1 MNLQIAQRRNA
12 KMKMAL
18 MGPSGSGKTYSALL
32 LAYGISKDWSK
43 ITIIDSE
50 NHSADLYSN
59 LGPYYVCN
67 ISSPFTP
74 EKYIEALHLCEKSGA
89 EVIIIDSISHE
100 WEYLLDYHSNLPGNS
115 FTAWSKVTPRHTAFI
130 QAMMQSPVH
139 IILTCRTKQDYVL
152 TDKNGKQVP
161 EKVGLKS
168 IQRDGIEYECTL
180 VFDLDIK
187 NNATSTKDRTGLFQ
201 GKPELKL
208 SSATGELIGE
218 WCAAG
223 QAITEDHLTERI
235 NQVASIKELYD
246 LYKQHPNLQESLK
259 PKFEQRKQQLT
270 P

>member
-12 KMKMAL
+12 KIKMAL

-67 ISSPFTP
+67 IASPFTP
-74 EKYIEALHLCEKSGA
+74 ERYIEALHLCEKSGA
-89 EVIIIDSISHE
+89 EVIIIDSISQE

-130 QAMMQSPVH
+130 QAIMQSSVH

-168 IQRDGIEYECTL
+168 IQRDGLEYECTL

-187 NNATSTKDRTGLFQ
+187 NNASSTKDRTGLFQ

-208 SSATGELIGE
+208 SSAIGE
-218 WCAAG
+218 QIAEWCKAG
-223 QAITEDHLTERI
+223 LSEEVVEEQ
-235 NQVASIKELYD
+235 IKQTSTIQDLYH
-246 LYKQHPNLQESLK
+246 LYKQHPSFQESLK

>member
-43 ITIIDSE
+43 VIIIDTE

-74 EKYIEALHLCEKSGA
+74 ERYIEALHLCEKSGA
-89 EVIIIDSISHE
+89 EVIIIDSISQE

-168 IQRDGIEYECTL
+168 IQRDGLEYECTL

-187 NNATSTKDRTGLFQ
+187 NNASTSKDRTGMFQ

-208 SSATGELIGE
+208 SSAIGE
-218 WCAAG
+218 QIAEWCKAG
-223 QAITEDHLTERI
+223 LSEEVVVEQI
-235 NQVASIKELYD
+235 NQVNNIQDLYH
-246 LYKQHPNLQESLK
+246 LYKQHPSFQESLK
-259 PKFEQRKQQLT
+259 PKFELRKQQLT

>member
-1 MNLQIAQRRNA
+1 MKLQIAQRQNA

-32 LAYGISKDWSK
+32 LAYGITKDWSK
-43 ITIIDSE
+43 VVVIDTE
-50 NHSADLYSN
+50 NHSADLYSH
-59 LGPYYVCN
+59 LGPYYLCDL
-67 ISSPFTP
+67 SAPFTP
-74 EKYIEALHLCEKSGA
+74 ERYIEALKLCEQSGA
-89 EVIIIDSISHE
+89 EVIIVDSISHE

-115 FTAWSKVTPRHTAFI
+115 FTAWAKVTPRHTAFV
-130 QAMMQSPVH
+130 QAIMQSPAH

-201 GKPELKL
+201 GKPDQKL
-208 SSATGELIGE
+208 SSATGELIAE
-218 WCAAG
+218 WCSAG
-223 QAITEDHLTERI
+223 ITADLVSERI

-246 LYKQHPNLQESLK
+246 LYRQHPSLQESLK

-270 P
+270 N